1 VERDRE
7 LERTAERAPTD
18 DAGDLR
24 HLIDELQDQVQ
35 RLTDATRRKDELLGL
50 LGHQLRNP
58 LAPIRNS
65 LHLLRRGLSDS
76 RLTAELYDVMD
87 RQVDRLMRIIDDA
100 QEISRLARGLIALEL
115 KHLDLRQLAHQ
126 AIEGRRAEADRVGLS
141 LTSALPLAP
150 VWVQGDGRRL
160 RRVLDVLLDNA
171 LRFTGRGGAVTLEV
185 ASDAGRHRGMIVI
198 RDTGMGIAP
207 DVLRGMLAS
216 LARPD
221 GSLDAG
227 RGGLGLGLALARG
240 IVDLHGGAIRARS
253 EGTGRGA
260 EFAIGLPLAE
270 PAAVA
275 PSHRPAPSSEAAAH
289 LRILV
294 VEDNPDAAESLLRL
308 LRLHGHEVSVAANG
322 VDGVAEA
329 KRCHP
334 DAVVCDI
341 GLPGMD
347 GYAVASALRG
357 DPETARARLIAV
369 TGYGRAE
376 DRARALSSGFD
387 EHIVKPADPDVLLS
401 KLAVTAGG

>member
-7 LERTAERAPTD
+7 LERTAERSPTD

-35 RLTDATRRKDELLGL
+35 RLTDASRRKDELLGL

-76 RLTAELYDVMD
+76 RLTSELYDVMD
-87 RQVDRLMRIIDDA
+87 RQVDRLMRIIDDV
-100 QEISRLARGLIALEL
+100 QEISRLARGMIALEP

-126 AIEGRRAEADRVGLS
+126 AIEGRRAEADRVGLT
-141 LTSALPLAP
+141 LTAALPLAP
-150 VWVQGDGRRL
+150 VWVQADGKRL

-171 LRFTGRGGAVTLEV
+171 LRFTGRGGSVTLEV

-207 DVLRGMLAS
+207 DVLQGMLES

-240 IVDLHGGAIRARS
+240 IMDLHGGAIRARS

-270 PAAVA
+270 PVAVA
-275 PSHRPAPSSEAAAH
+275 PSHRPASSSDAAGH

-401 KLAVTAGG
+401 KLAVTAGR

>member
-18 DAGDLR
+18 DTGDLR
-24 HLIDELQDQVQ
+24 HLIDELKEEVR
-35 RLTDATRRKDELLGL
+35 RLTEATRRKDELLGL

-65 LHLLRRGLSDS
+65 LHLLRRGLGDP
-76 RLTAELYDVMD
+76 RLTVELYDVMD
-87 RQVDRLMRIIDDA
+87 RQVDRLMRIIDDV
-100 QEISRLARGLIALEL
+100 QEISRLARGMIALEPQ
-115 KHLDLRQLAHQ
+115 HLDLRQLAHQ
-126 AIEGRRAEADRVGLS
+126 AIEGRRAEAGRIGLT
-141 LTSALPLAP
+141 LTAALPLAP
-150 VWVQGDGRRL
+150 VWVRADGKRL
-160 RRVLDVLLDNA
+160 RRVVDGLLDNA
-171 LRFTGRGGAVTLEV
+171 LRFTGRGGSVALEV
-185 ASDAGRHRGMIVI
+185 ASDAGRHRGVIVI

-207 DVLRGMLAS
+207 DVLKGMHES

-227 RGGLGLGLALARG
+227 RGGLGLGLAMARG
-240 IVDLHGGAIRARS
+240 IMDLHGGAILARS

-260 EFAIGLPLAE
+260 EFTLGLPLAE
-270 PAAVA
+270 PSAVA
-275 PSHRPAPSSEAAAH
+275 PIHRPAPSSGAAAH

-387 EHIVKPADPDVLLS
+387 EHIVKPADPDLLLS
-401 KLAVTAGG
+401 KLAVAADR